1 MAGEDTFV
9 GGLARRYAAALFD
22 LADSKD
28 LLDVIAEDL
37 RGLKALIAES
47 DELQRLIRSPLYDR
61 DQQGGA
67 VAAVLTKAGVN
78 DLTQRFV
85 GVVVGNRRLFVLPEI
100 INGYL
105 AELAQRRGEVTAE
118 VTSAHALNEAQ
129 QKTLTE
135 TLNKAIGGTVKI
147 NLTVDA
153 ELLGG
158 LVVKVGS
165 RMIDSSVRSKLQRL
179 QFAMKGVG

>member
-47 DELQRLIRSPLYDR
+47 DELQRLINSPLYDSE
-61 DQQGGA
+61 QQSKA
-67 VAAVLTKAGVN
+67 VAAVLAKAGVN

-85 GVVVGNRRLFVLPEI
+85 GVVANNRRLFALPEI

-105 AELAQRRGEVTAE
+105 NELAQRRGEVTAE
-118 VTSAHALNEAQ
+118 VTSAHALDDAQ
-129 QKTLTE
+129 QKALTE
-135 TLNKAIGGTVKI
+135 ALNKAIGGKVNV

-153 ELLGG
+153 DLLGG
-158 LVVKVGS
+158 LIVKVGS